1 MHKFN
6 YKSTHKVTKKLY
18 SNFIQFFYFSLS
30 VYFFFKKI
38 KNKIVKF
45 NLINK

>member
-30 VYFFFKKI
+30 VYSFFKKL
-38 KNKIVKF
+38 KKQNYKI
-45 NLINK
+45 